1 MSSDADQLQAVIR
14 DAAGRLGIVFS
25 PTEIENGAAQLL
37 LILNSLDELGETPM
51 EVEPTAF
58 LHFFDAEPPPS

>member
-1 MSSDADQLQAVIR
+1 MSSDTDRLQAVIR

-37 LILNSLDELGETPM
+37 SILNSLDELGETPM

-58 LHFFDAEPPPS
+58 LHFFDEPPPS